1 MKDSGIEWIGKI
13 PEEWEVKKIKYVSS
27 ITMGQSP
34 NSDDYNIEG
43 IGIPFLQGNADFTNR
58 YPFEK
63 IYCVNANK
71 FSQPLD
77 ILFSVRAPVGAKN
90 ISDKVYA
97 IGRGLCAITPKQ
109 INNNL
114 MWYLI
119 DIINCEFSFNARGS
133 TYDSVT
139 INDVN
144 NSKIP
149 IHSPTEQK
157 AIADFLDKK
166 CAVID
171 DTIEKQKLVIEKL
184 HLYKQSLITETVT
197 KGLDPTAKMKPSGI
211 EWIGDIPQD
220 WDIRKLGTV
229 ASVQTGPF
237 GSQLHNKDYVD
248 EGTPIITVEHFGEMY
263 IIHNDLPRVLDEDLK
278 RLNKYS
284 LKTGDLVF
292 SRVGS
297 VDRSVLVRDTE
308 NGWLFS
314 GRCLRVRFDNY
325 IVPQYINYCFC
336 KLTFKQYMGLVAV
349 GCTMPSINTT
359 ILNNIRIAVPSFA
372 EQQVIADYLDT
383 KCAKIDSIIIGK
395 QRLISKLT
403 DYKNSLIYE
412 CVTGKREVI

>member
-1 MKDSGIEWIGKI
+1 MARAMKDSGIEWIGKI

-184 HLYKQSLITETVT
+184 HLYKQSLITEAIT
-197 KGLDPTAKMKPSGI
+197 KGLHPNVKMKPSGI
-211 EWIGDIPQD
+211 DWIG
-220 WDIRKLGTV
+220 
-229 ASVQTGPF
+229 
-237 GSQLHNKDYVD
+237 
-248 EGTPIITVEHFGEMY
+248 EMPINWEV
-263 IIHNDLPRVLDEDLK
+263 
-278 RLNKYS
+278 
-284 LKTGDLVF
+284 
-292 SRVGS
+292 SRVKYEFYNLDNRRQPIS
-297 VDRSVLVRDTE
+297 SE
-308 NGWLFS
+308 NRCNGEHEYDYYGAS
-314 GRCLRVRFDNY
+314 GVIDKIDNY
-325 IVPQYINYCFC
+325 IFDETLILIGEDGANLLLRNLPLIYIAKGKYWVNNHAHVLKTKKHNSLFYMAYQLELVDLTVYISGSTQP
-336 KLTFKQYMGLVAV
+336 KLTQENL
-349 GCTMPSINTT
+349 SI
-359 ILNNIRIAVPSFA
+359 IPI
-372 EQQVIADYLDT
+372 VIPPLHIQHAIIDYLDT
-383 KCAKIDSIIIGK
+383 KCVEIDSVI
-395 QRLISKLT
+395 ISKQKLINKLAE
-403 DYKNSLIYE
+403 YKKSLIYE